1 MESYPRKLALP
12 GMVAERFTCGPPP
25 SSSGPQKLDQ
35 GPRNPGPGSSPLEHI
50 FAPIWA
56 VPLFGRARLY
66 PTDSERSDRQ
76 TAPTLGA
83 NAAARPRHR
92 CRREEFKPPSCAVP
106 SGAPRTNELFTP
118 RSACARR
125 SDRPKHLRR
134 MLAARRDRVH
144 LSPSTRER
152 VSPGGIISESALW
165 HRMFK
170 ILHRATWRN
179 GK

>member
-76 TAPTLGA
+76 TELTLGA

-92 CRREEFKPPSCAVP
+92 CLREGFKPPSCAVP

-125 SDRPKHLRR
+125 SDRPELLRCVGPKR
-134 MLAARRDRVH
+134 ATSADSGAARNLCRFGCRAKPMIGNRAVPRRD
-144 LSPSTRER
+144 
-152 VSPGGIISESALW
+152 I
-165 HRMFK
+165 
-170 ILHRATWRN
+170 
-179 GK
+179 